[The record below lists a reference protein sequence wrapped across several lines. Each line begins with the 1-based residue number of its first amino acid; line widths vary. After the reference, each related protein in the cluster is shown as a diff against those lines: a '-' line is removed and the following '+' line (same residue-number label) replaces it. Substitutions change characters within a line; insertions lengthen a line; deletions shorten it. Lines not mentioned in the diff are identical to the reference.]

1 MVFTNLFGLIK
12 KCILGVRTQVVIYGS
27 LLLFVFLFIL
37 RVYLKGKTE
46 GRESLKKAISIEN
59 EKIRQKWD
67 KIDSTPTD
75 FDTSVER
82 LRNRIG
88 DTEGSKSK
96 S

>member
-1 MVFTNLFGLIK
+1 MGFTNLLSLLK
-12 KCILGVRTQVVIYGS
+12 EYILGVKTKVVIYGS
-27 LLLFVFLFIL
+27 LLLFIFLFVL

-88 DTEGSKSK
+88 DTEGSKPK
-96 S
+96 P

>member
-1 MVFTNLFGLIK
+1 MVSNLFSLLK
-12 KCILGVRTQVVIYGS
+12 EYILGVKTKVVIYGS
-27 LLLFVFLFIL
+27 LLLFVFLFVL
-37 RVYLKGKTE
+37 RVYFKGKTE

>member
-1 MVFTNLFGLIK
+1 MVSNLFGLIK
-12 KCILGVRTQVVIYGS
+12 EYILGVKTKVVIYGS

-46 GRESLKKAISIEN
+46 GRDSLKKAISIEN

-82 LRNRIG
+82 LRNRVG
-88 DTEGSKSK
+88 DTSGSKPK
-96 S
+96 P